1 MAIRDAELAQWGLA
15 NRRNA
20 HRSATPSPDTIT
32 NPAGLVGDG
41 TTGIAPGRVGVTV
54 RVSVTVR
61 VGVLVAVS
69 AGVLVAV
76 PVLVVVEVD
85 DAVGDGPRVLVGVL
99 VPVLVTVPV
108 AVPVLTGA
116 AVMVAVAV
124 AVAVPVGTPVGVF
137 VGPATVTCPFVSG
150 LQARLP
156 SFNEQPFGISG
167 VVMKL
172 SGLVPGATP

>member
-1 MAIRDAELAQWGLA
+1 MGLP
-15 NRRNA
+15 NRRSA
-20 HRSATPSPDTIT
+20 QRSATPSPDTIT

-61 VGVLVAVS
+61 VGVRVAVS
-69 AGVLVAV
+69 VAVPVAV
-76 PVLVVVEVD
+76 PVLVVVDVD

-99 VPVLVTVPV
+99 VPVLVAVPV
-108 AVPVLTGA
+108 AVAVLTGA
-116 AVMVAVAV
+116 DVLVAVAV

-150 LQARLP
+150 LQLGDP

-167 VVMKL
+167 VVKNV
-172 SGLVPGATP
+172 SGLVPGATPWKVV